1 MNIGVILS
9 AGDSKRFGG
18 YMNKQYLKLNGTEV
32 VAYSIKAMRASK
44 AIDEVMLVVDREE
57 YESRYIAEKYKVRC
71 IVGGETRNR
80 SIYNAL
86 CFIRE
91 NYSCENVVFHDSV
104 RPLIPAKK
112 FDEIF
117 ENLQGIFRKAV
128 SCRPAP
134 RHPVRRVF
142 PEFCGKGSGDTE
154 RRDSPSGFFVK
165 HVARA
170 AVFQDRA

>member
-32 VAYSIKAMRASK
+32 VAYSIKAMRACK
-44 AIDEVMLVVDREE
+44 AIDEVLLVADREE

-104 RPLIPAKK
+104 RPLIPAKNSTRFLK
-112 FDEIF
+112 I
-117 ENLQGIFRKAV
+117 
-128 SCRPAP
+128 CRITTPLLP
-134 RHPVRRVF
+134 LLRSTTHWWIHILP
-142 PEFCGKGSGDTE
+142 
-154 RRDSPSGFFVK
+154 
-165 HVARA
+165 
-170 AVFQDRA
+170 